1 MIINQLLSV
10 ASFIAIPSFKA
21 GDLMQLL
28 VFVARQLVP
37 GSTSSKNYWMG
48 LSLCCEFK
56 EIILLNNIRS
66 RFKYFTRS
74 RIEPQHLNQ
83 IRVDLLEE
91 STLDIDYLVL
101 ILGSCIIATF
111 GLLANS
117 AAVIIG
123 AMIIAPLMLPIRGL
137 AFGAVEGNVLL
148 FRKGLIALAVGT
160 LLAIF
165 LASLLGTLVQ
175 LPDFG
180 SEVIA
185 RSKPT
190 LLDLGIAIVAGGISG
205 YAKVQPK
212 VSATLAGTAIAV
224 ALMPPICVIGLG
236 LSQANWSLS
245 LGASLLYLTNLLG
258 ITLSCMLASLIAG
271 YIPLHRARKALFWAL
286 ALTAILVI
294 PLGVSFAELIEQAQL
309 EASLRR
315 ALLNRTITFQ
325 RVELIKSETNWL
337 AKPPEVRLIVRSS
350 EALTP
355 KQVQLLEAFVEK
367 EMGQK
372 FTLIFQVS
380 QVEEV
385 RRPTLN
391 KSQSKPKP

>member
-1 MIINQLLSV
+1 
-10 ASFIAIPSFKA
+10 
-21 GDLMQLL
+21 
-28 VFVARQLVP
+28 
-37 GSTSSKNYWMG
+37 
-48 LSLCCEFK
+48 
-56 EIILLNNIRS
+56 LLNNIRE

-74 RIEPQHLNQ
+74 GIEPQHLER
-83 IRVDLLEE
+83 IRSDLLEE
-91 STLDIDYLVL
+91 STLDINYLVL

-137 AFGAVEGNVLL
+137 AFGAVEGNILL

-160 LLAIF
+160 VFAIF
-165 LASLLGTLVQ
+165 LAYFLGFLVQ
-175 LPDFG
+175 LPDFD
-180 SEVIA
+180 SEVLA

-190 LLDLGIAIVAGGISG
+190 LLDLGIAIAAGGISG

-245 LGASLLYLTNLLG
+245 LGATLLYLTNLLG
-258 ITLSCMLASLIAG
+258 ITLSCMLTFLMAG
-271 YIPLHRARKALFWAL
+271 YTPLHRARKALFWAIG
-286 ALTAILVI
+286 LTAVLVI
-294 PLGVSFAELIEQAQL
+294 PLGASFVELIEQAQL
-309 EASLRR
+309 EASLKR

-325 RVELIKSETNWL
+325 RVELIKTDTNWL
-337 AKPPEVRLIVRSS
+337 AQPPAVRLSVRSS

-372 FTLIFQVS
+372 FTLIFEIS

-385 RRPTLN
+385 RRST
-391 KSQSKPKP
+391 SK